1 MENQRTLLY
10 ISFAMILFLL
20 WSSWQQDYGPQ
31 PVQTTEQSSA
41 SESSSIATDDM
52 PGAVAP
58 TTAKND
64 MPMADK
70 VVDSQGKMPEM
81 KAIPEKASRQAIHVL
96 TDKLDIIIDTRGGD
110 IRSVKLL
117 DYPQSPDEP
126 DQPFL
131 LMGGQ
136 DDKFFIAQ
144 SGLVSADSKAP
155 SHHAIYNAAQT
166 DYQLREGQDS
176 LSVDL
181 TWQEEGVNVVK
192 TYTFSRDSYAIDV
205 THKVS
210 ANADWNG
217 SQYSQLIRAEPQS
230 QENQFIYTYTGGVV
244 YNDEVKYEKVEFSD
258 MADKSLDIEGPATFK
273 AGWAAMIQHYFMSAW
288 VPGAEENNFYYTNK
302 TGDNRYMLGLRSSA
316 VSVKA
321 GETTEFK
328 RILVV
333 GPKLQ
338 HKLEAIAPGLELTV
352 DYGFLTI
359 IAKPLFWLLEIFYDF
374 FANWGLAIIFL
385 TMTVKLIFYKLSEAS
400 YRSMAKMRK
409 LGPRLK
415 NLKERYGDDRQAMSK
430 AMMDMYKT
438 EKINPLGGCF
448 PMLVQIPVFIALYWV
463 LLESVEMRNAPFML
477 WLDNLSAKDPYF
489 VLPLLMGA
497 SMYIQ
502 FKLNPAPMDPIQQ
515 KVFQF
520 MPIIFTVFF
529 AFFPSG
535 LVLYW
540 VVNNIL
546 SIAQQYVITKRIE
559 AGESK

>member
-31 PVQTTEQSSA
+31 PVQTTEQTST
-41 SESSSIATDDM
+41 SESSTITADDM

-58 TTAKND
+58 SMPKND
-64 MPMADK
+64 MPMADN
-70 VVDSQGKMPEM
+70 QGKLPEM
-81 KAIPEKASRQAIHVL
+81 KAMPEKAARQAIHVL

-110 IRSVKLL
+110 VRSVKLL
-117 DYPQSPDEP
+117 DYPQSPEEP

-131 LMGGQ
+131 LMGGK

-155 SHHAIYNAAQT
+155 SHHAIYSVAQT
-166 DYQLREGQDS
+166 DYQLKEGQDS

-181 TWQEEGVNVVK
+181 TWQEDGVYVVK
-192 TYTFSRDSYAIDV
+192 TYTFARGSYTIGV
-205 THKVS
+205 NHKVS
-210 ANADWNG
+210 ANKDWNG

-230 QENQFIYTYTGGVV
+230 KENQFIYTYTGGVV

-258 MADKSLDIEGPATFK
+258 MADKSLDIEGPTTFK

-288 VPGAEENNFYYTNK
+288 VPETEENNFYYTSK

-316 VSVKA
+316 VSIKA
-321 GETTEFK
+321 GETAEFK
-328 RILVV
+328 RRLVA

-338 HKLEAIAPGLELTV
+338 HQLEEIAPGLELTV

-359 IAKPLFWLLEIFYDF
+359 IAKPLFWLLEFFYDL

-520 MPIIFTVFF
+520 MPIVFTVFF